1 MTHQKV
7 SGLVQH
13 QHALLFYA
21 LDRDQTHGWS
31 CHRLADRFPIPRIG
45 LARLDIS
52 FHLGWRHQPHRMT
65 ELAQF
70 PAPMVSCCTGL
81 NTDQSGA
88 KAREEFQHFT
98 PAQRPS
104 NDSPAVGVNAVHLEN
119 LLGKIKSN
127 RRNLVHGAVPF
138 DVCRNNHLGTSDAVW
153 GPLHPLKL
161 STNSQIKHKPKSL
174 ISVGLKSYN

>member
-1 MTHQKV
+1 MQAAISARGIV
-7 SGLVQH
+7 
-13 QHALLFYA
+13 
-21 LDRDQTHGWS
+21 
-31 CHRLADRFPIPRIG
+31 CRIG
-45 LARLDIS
+45 LALVDIR
-52 FHLGWRHQPHRMT
+52 FRVAWRHQPHRVA

-70 PAPMVSCCTGL
+70 PAPMMSCRTGL

-104 NDSPAVGVNAVHLEN
+104 NDSPAAGVNAVHLEN

-127 RRNLVHGAVPF
+127 CRNLVHGAVPF

-153 GPLHPLKL
+153 GPLHPITL
-161 STNSQIKHKPKSL
+161 N
-174 ISVGLKSYN
+174 G